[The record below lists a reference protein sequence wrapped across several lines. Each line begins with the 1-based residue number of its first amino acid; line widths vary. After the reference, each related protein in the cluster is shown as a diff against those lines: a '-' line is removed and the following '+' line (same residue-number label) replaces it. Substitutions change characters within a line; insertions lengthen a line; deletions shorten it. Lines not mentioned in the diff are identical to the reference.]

1 MVENILEI
9 KNLNVIYKTKS
20 SFLSEPKTVNAVND
34 VTLEVKKGEILAI
47 AGESGCGK
55 STLAKAIMKLVE
67 AQSGEILLE
76 NKNILN
82 LKKREELKNFYKKV
96 QIIFQNPYSSLNPK
110 MRIGQILKE
119 PLEINTELSKKE
131 IEEIVKDRIKK
142 VGLDENCLEL
152 YPHEF
157 SGGQR
162 QRIAIA
168 RALILNPEFIIADEP
183 VSALDVSIQAQII
196 NLLKQLK
203 DESGLTFL
211 FISHDLSVI
220 KYISDRIAVMYLGE
234 IIEIG
239 TTEELFSEPKHPYT
253 KALLSSVPELNP
265 DSKKEI
271 IHLQGELPS
280 PENIPKGCKF
290 HTRCP
295 YAVEKCKTN
304 PPEETIFSDTHKCK
318 CFLYN

>member
-1 MVENILEI
+1 MNLLEI
-9 KNLNVIYKTKS
+9 KNLNVTYQTKKG
-20 SFLSEPKTVNAVND
+20 LIGKIQTVHAVNNVSLD
-34 VTLEVKKGEILAI
+34 IQKGEILAI

-55 STLAKAIMKLVE
+55 STLAKAIMKLV
-67 AQSGEILLE
+67 QSDSGEILLNGE
-76 NKNILN
+76 NVLN
-82 LKKREELKNFYKKV
+82 LKHNKDLKKFYQKV
-96 QIIFQNPYSSLNPK
+96 QMIFQNPYSSLNPK
-110 MRIGQILKE
+110 MKIGEILKE
-119 PLEINTELSKKE
+119 PLIINTDLKKE
-131 IEEIVKDRIKK
+131 EITKIVEEKIKK
-142 VGLDENCLEL
+142 VGLDKSALNL

-168 RALILNPEFIIADEP
+168 RSLILNPEFIIADEP

-203 DESGLTFL
+203 EDFNLTFL

-220 KYISDRIAVMYLGE
+220 KYLSDRIAIMYLGE
-234 IIEIG
+234 VVEIG
-239 TTEELFSEPKHPYT
+239 RTEEIFQNPKHPYT

-265 DSKKEI
+265 QDEKER

-280 PENIPKGCKF
+280 PENLPTGCKF

-295 YAVEKCKTN
+295 YVMEICKTST
-304 PPEETIFSDTHKCK
+304 PQVKDFSDTHNCK